1 MIRSRL
7 LQYPFVQFS
16 GYKVPHPLEAY
27 VTSRFCPTQPSR
39 SMAGI
44 LLFPGRLIFHSYMNP
59 LTFSPSTKTFWLW
72 LRGSK
77 PALSSSLR
85 SFVSPVYYYSLTLQ
99 NRKFIL
105 RIQTDG
111 SVTPRAA
118 LIQTCRDLVHDL
130 ALLNQEFT
138 KEWEL
143 RKMVGDASSGAANTN
158 TAGEGP
164 SGGAEWMGLWRYV
177 GFDLRERKCGEK
189 REYEEIVKTSR
200 RILHF

>member
-1 MIRSRL
+1 MNTHSFANSRREGKASTEDNVAPRFELFILGDGERKVTEEADTRIPSSSIFTFNKEDHTLGNMIRSRL

-16 GYKVPHPLEAY
+16 GYKVPHPLEA
-27 VTSRFCPTQPSR
+27 
-39 SMAGI
+39 
-44 LLFPGRLIFHSYMNP
+44 
-59 LTFSPSTKTFWLW
+59 
-72 LRGSK
+72 
-77 PALSSSLR
+77 
-85 SFVSPVYYYSLTLQ
+85 
-99 NRKFIL
+99 KFIL

-164 SGGAEWMGLWRYV
+164 SGGAE
-177 GFDLRERKCGEK
+177 
-189 REYEEIVKTSR
+189 
-200 RILHF
+200 